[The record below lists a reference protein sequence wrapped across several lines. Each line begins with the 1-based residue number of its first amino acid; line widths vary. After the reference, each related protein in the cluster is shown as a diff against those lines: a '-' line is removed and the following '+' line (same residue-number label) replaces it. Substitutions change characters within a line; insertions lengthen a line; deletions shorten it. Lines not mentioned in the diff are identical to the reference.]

1 MGKTYSS
8 LKWKFKGETAYN
20 EYALHQ
26 ETEENYMEALDTVS
40 KQYYYIAHLPKQPDH
55 ISMFLDNPQD
65 KQALSKIAKLAPK
78 VEKQEYIA
86 FHGIHKNDKKLN
98 KLLGQL
104 RVNKLKRLYFDGH
117 YSGSV
122 LFSFYA
128 RNITRFLP
136 LAPELIQIKY
146 FRISH
151 GDFGRV
157 LIACGSSPTMLF
169 QECRIVINGFDY
181 LNNVQPLI
189 GKISLYKNTIIQPE
203 EDNEFLD
210 GLIQKIEESSLN
222 KSLKHVSIMTRNPI
236 RRGKRILPKKEY
248 KIGSFDV
255 RIC

>member
-1 MGKTYSS
+1 MGKTYSH
-8 LKWKFKGETAYN
+8 LKWKFKGEIAYN
-20 EYALHQ
+20 EYALNQ
-26 ETEENYMEALDTVS
+26 ETEENYMEILDTLF
-40 KQYYYIAHLPKQPDH
+40 KQYYYIALGSKQSDR

-65 KQALSKIAKLAPK
+65 KQALSKIAKLAPQ

-104 RVNKLKRLYFDGH
+104 RVKKFKRLYFDAH

-128 RNITRFLP
+128 RNITRLLP

-146 FRISH
+146 FRVSH
-151 GDFGRV
+151 RDFGRV
-157 LIACGSSPTMLF
+157 LIACGSSPRILF
-169 QECRIVINGFDY
+169 QGCRIVINGFDY
-181 LNNVQPLI
+181 LDNVQPSI
-189 GKISLYKNTIIQPE
+189 GKISLCHNTITQPE

-210 GLIQKIEESSLN
+210 GLIQKMADSSLN
-222 KSLKHVSIMTRNPI
+222 DSLHNVSIKTQNPI
-236 RRGKRILPKKEY
+236 RRGKRILSKKEY
-248 KIGSFDV
+248 KIGNFHV

>member
-26 ETEENYMEALDTVS
+26 ETEENYMEALDTLF
-40 KQYYYIAHLPKQPDH
+40 KQYYYITLGSKQSAR
-55 ISMFLDNPQD
+55 ISLFLDSPQD
-65 KQALSKIAKLAPK
+65 KQACSKIAKLAPK
-78 VEKQEYIA
+78 IEKQEYIA

-104 RVNKLKRLYFDGH
+104 KVSKLKRLFFDAH

-151 GDFGRV
+151 RDFGRV

-181 LNNVQPLI
+181 LDNVQPSI
-189 GKISLYKNTIIQPE
+189 GKISLYNNIITQPE

-210 GLIQKIEESSLN
+210 GLIQKMADSSLN
-222 KSLKHVSIMTRNPI
+222 ESLKHVSVWTLNQIC
-236 RRGKRILPKKEY
+236 RGKTTLSKNKY
-248 KIGSFDV
+248 KIGNFDV
-255 RIC
+255 RIF